1 MYTESNF
8 YFNGINWLIILNKI
22 AVQQKVHYLCEQKN
36 NMNYLGF
43 DKSEHFDR
51 ISLYHGDCMDLMK
64 QTPDKYY
71 DLCII

>member
-1 MYTESNF
+1 MRTKKQE
-8 YFNGINWLIILNKI
+8 
-22 AVQQKVHYLCEQKN
+22 
-36 NMNYLGF
+36 MNYLGF

-71 DLCII
+71 DLCIIEK